1 MTDPPPEPVETLKIV
16 EEAQAAAAETITQAA
31 QAVRVAERA
40 KEPRPNQV
48 VDLAVRGIILTTTVA
63 LAGTIGLISQ
73 GKNPPDGVIAVAS
86 AGVGALS
93 TLLTVQARGSRDD
106 RRE

>member
-1 MTDPPPEPVETLKIV
+1 MIEPPGEALQVV
-16 EEAQAAAAETITQAA
+16 QEAQAVATETIHQAAE
-31 QAVRVAERA
+31 AVQKAERA
-40 KEPRPNQV
+40 REPRPNQV

-106 RRE
+106 RRD

>member
-1 MTDPPPEPVETLKIV
+1 MNDHPEAEAIQVAQ
-16 EEAQAAAAETITQAA
+16 EAQASAAETITAAA

-48 VDLAVRGIILTTTVA
+48 VVLAVKGVIMTTA
-63 LAGTIGLISQ
+63 LALGGTIGLIAQ

-93 TLLTVQARGSRDD
+93 TLLTVQARGGSRDD
-106 RRE
+106 RRD

>member
-1 MTDPPPEPVETLKIV
+1 MSDVPPPAETIQV
-16 EEAQAAAAETITQAA
+16 VQEAQAAAAETIHQAA
-31 QAVRVAERA
+31 EAVKVAERA

-48 VDLAVRGIILTTTVA
+48 VVLAVRGIILTTSIA

-73 GKNPPDGVIAVAS
+73 GKSPPDGVIAVAS

-106 RRE
+106 RRD